1 MKMEHLLEDSK
12 IGNTQTPRNKELTK
26 LLILDAAR
34 EIISVEGIKKL
45 GINKLAKA
53 AGRSKRMIY
62 DYFGG
67 IEGVVYILVKETD
80 HWLSYEDKIA
90 ETVSVIKEDQGRE
103 FISVAMKQHFYKFN
117 SDPVLQEL
125 GLLVLSSEHSFFNEL
140 ARKKEHLADQLWEI
154 SDKYFKNTNVHF
166 RAVCALL
173 FGGINYMVLHS
184 KTRKTPYCGIDIN
197 NFDHRAK
204 LMKTIEH
211 ITNCVYDS
219 VQKD

>member
-1 MKMEHLLEDSK
+1 MKRLLGNSK
-12 IGNTQTPRNKELTK
+12 IRNIQTPRNKELTK

-34 EIISVEGIKKL
+34 EIISIEGVKNL

-67 IEGVVYILVKETD
+67 IDGVVYVLIKESD
-80 HWLSYEDKIA
+80 HWLSYEDRIA
-90 ETVSVIKEDQGRE
+90 ETVNILKEDKGRE
-103 FISVAMKQHFYKFN
+103 FISVAIKQHFYQFN
-117 SDPVLQEL
+117 SNPILQEL
-125 GLLVLSSEHSFFNEL
+125 GLLVLSSEDSCLSEL
-140 ARKKEHLADQLWEI
+140 AWKKERLADQLWEI
-154 SDKYFKNTNVHF
+154 SDNYFKNTNVHF

-173 FGGINYMVLHS
+173 FGGINYLVLHS
-184 KTRKTPYCGIDIN
+184 KTRKMPYCGIDIN

-204 LMKTIEH
+204 LMRTIEL